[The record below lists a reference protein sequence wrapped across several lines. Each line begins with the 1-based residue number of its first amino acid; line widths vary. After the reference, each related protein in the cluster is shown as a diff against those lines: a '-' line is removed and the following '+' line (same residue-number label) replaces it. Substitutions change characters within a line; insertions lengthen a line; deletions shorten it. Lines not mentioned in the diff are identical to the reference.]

1 MRKPSSFWQFTHLL
15 RSMRSPIRSKQPSA
29 RRLSCEHLETRNL
42 LAADGWFNVNQPA
55 DVNADGVVTPI
66 DALLVANVVYENSGE
81 SVTLT
86 ADNPG
91 SIYPDVNNDGEIGE
105 SDFTEIAN
113 QVGGG
118 SGSDAG
124 SGNALQA
131 NEATTP
137 VAAVGVGAATMMMSM
152 SASGSGDGEGGG
164 NVPGTSSVYFGVEV
178 GNASV
183 KEDGGSLDFTITLHG
198 DVPNGATIHYMS
210 GSGTATTSS
219 AAGDTNTPYSP
230 PKDYV
235 WIQGTVV
242 LAADGDTA
250 IVSVPVLDDVWVESN
265 ETVTLT
271 IDSVT
276 NDTSPID
283 GVSHQYDS
291 QNSVLLGIGTIVD
304 DDTAFA
310 TLAPHQNV
318 GAKEGTVADHWNRT
332 FKAQLSNPVDAEVTV
347 GLTVAPGTATGAD
360 YSVPANQVIKFG
372 VGDTVS
378 NLFQVNITNDLIIEL
393 NEDYTVTLGSVSGGR
408 DVRLD
413 PDSAKLSV
421 TDTIVNDDSGTINIV
436 PSWVATKAETTA
448 DALEGEWGAKY
459 FRLILRHDE
468 FPSDS
473 RVAIDIPVDVK
484 WRAVNG
490 SAKIGGSGPGSN
502 DYAGGT
508 VVYSSGQTA
517 MGSEGTVTGGAYAFG
532 SLPIAILDDSVA
544 EPDESFGIELVQ
556 IVWPENIEA
565 RAVSLGSSST
575 NVMIRGDDY
584 ATLSITGG
592 GLTTEGDSGFTDT
605 AFSVSLVGAI
615 DRDISVSV
623 VDIPGDGNG
632 GAQAT
637 PGTSGDYLLLPA
649 STSISF
655 AAVGATT
662 QAGTVRIYGDT
673 DDEADEEY
681 FRILLSGISDN
692 GLGPFIGIDSNA
704 DYIVGGVSDDDWP
717 WPF

>member
-15 RSMRSPIRSKQPSA
+15 RSMRTPRRSKQPSA
-29 RRLSCEHLETRNL
+29 RRLSCEHLEARHL
-42 LAADGWFNVNQPA
+42 LAADGWYNIDLPA
-55 DVNADGVVTPI
+55 DVNADGLVTPI
-66 DALLVANVVYENSGE
+66 DALLVANVVYENSGS

-91 SIYPDVNNDGEIGE
+91 GSYPDVNNDGQIGE

-137 VAAVGVGAATMMMSM
+137 VSATGIGAATMMMSM
-152 SASGSGDGEGGG
+152 SASGSGGGEGRG

-219 AAGDTNTPYSP
+219 AAGNTNTPYSP

-291 QNSVLLGIGTIVD
+291 QNSILLGIGTIVD
-304 DDTAFA
+304 DDSA
-310 TLAPHQNV
+310 TVSLLGVRNI
-318 GAKEGTVADHWNRT
+318 GADEGTRLPAGNQQRA
-332 FKAQLSNPVDAEVTV
+332 FKAVMTNPVDAAV
-347 GLTVAPGTATGAD
+347 GVSITTAPGTALSGDFT
-360 YSVPANQVIKFG
+360 VVANQDIKFG
-372 VGDTVS
+372 IGDTSS
-378 NLFQVNITNDLIIEL
+378 NWFLVDIVGDLIIEL
-393 NEDYTVTLGSVSGGR
+393 DEQYTATLSSVSPAGR
-408 DVRLD
+408 DVTLD
-413 PDSAKLSV
+413 SNPANLSV
-421 TDTIVNDDSGTINIV
+421 IDTIKNDDSGTINIV
-436 PSWVATKAETTA
+436 PSWVATEAETTA

-473 RVAIDIPVDVK
+473 RVAIDIPVSVK
-484 WRAVNG
+484 WRAING

-508 VVYSSGQTA
+508 ITYDLGGGT
-517 MGSEGTVTGGAYAFG
+517 MGSEGAVTGQAYAFG
-532 SLPIAILDDSVA
+532 ALPISIPDDGVA
-544 EPDESFGIELVQ
+544 EPDESFSIELLS
-556 IVWPENIEA
+556 IEYPPMVEH
-565 RAVSLGSSST
+565 RDVGVGGSIAAT
-575 NVMIRGDDY
+575 IRGDDY
-584 ATLSITGG
+584 ASIRITGG
-592 GLTTEGDSGFTDT
+592 GMTTERDLGALTDT
-605 AFSVSLVGAI
+605 TFAVALVGSI
-615 DRDISVSV
+615 DRSVTVSV
-623 VDIPGDGNG
+623 ADTPGDGNG
-632 GAQAT
+632 GPHAT
-637 PGTSGDYLLLPA
+637 PGTSGDYLLMPS
-649 STSISF
+649 STSIVLPAGS
-655 AAVGATT
+655 GATT
-662 QAGTVRIYGDT
+662 GTVRIYGD
-673 DDEADEEY
+673 DIKEDNEY
-681 FRILLSGISDN
+681 YRILLTGVADN
-692 GLGPFIGIDSNA
+692 GLGQFIGIDSAA
-704 DYIVGGVSDDDWP
+704 DYIIGGITDDD
-717 WPF
+717 